1 MDGDYYTTGQAG
13 NEWAYVAFLYR
24 LNYNSKSP
32 YLAEVSG
39 RYDASSKFPENQQWG
54 FFPSGSLGWRIS
66 EEPFMKST
74 RNWLDNL
81 KVRASVGSLGN
92 GNVSPYLYLSTIPIK
107 KTSVILGDALQTY
120 ATTPNIVPNSLTW
133 EKSTTYDIGLDVDML
148 SNRLSMV
155 FDYYQRY
162 TTDMYTVGP
171 TLPAVL

>member
-1 MDGDYYTTGQAG
+1 M
-13 NEWAYVAFLYR
+13 
-24 LNYNSKSP
+24 
-32 YLAEVSG
+32 
-39 RYDASSKFPENQQWG
+39 KF
-54 FFPSGSLGWRIS
+54 
-66 EEPFMKST
+66 T

-81 KVRASVGSLGN
+81 KVRASIGSLGN

-148 SNRLSMV
+148 SNRLSIV

-171 TLPAVL
+171 TLPAVLGDRKSVV

>member
-1 MDGDYYTTGQAG
+1 MDGDYYTTGQGG
-13 NEWAYVAFLYR
+13 NEWAYVGFLYR
-24 LNYNSKSP
+24 LNYNYKSR

-107 KTSVILGDALQTY
+107 KTVISSALLYLIKSLCFTSSVVCFTHNRYRNITAIIIKY
-120 ATTPNIVPNSLTW
+120 TP
-133 EKSTTYDIGLDVDML
+133 K
-148 SNRLSMV
+148 
-155 FDYYQRY
+155 
-162 TTDMYTVGP
+162 
-171 TLPAVL
+171 